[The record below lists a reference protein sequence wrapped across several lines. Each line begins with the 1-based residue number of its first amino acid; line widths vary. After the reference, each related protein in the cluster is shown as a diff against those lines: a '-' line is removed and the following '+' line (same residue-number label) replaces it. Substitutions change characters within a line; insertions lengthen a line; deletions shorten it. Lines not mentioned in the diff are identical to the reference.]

1 MITVTIK
8 LITQLTNERNDD
20 LMKNTFLGWMTCSS
34 LLLSLFVPQL
44 VPTITAQAPNA
55 DQEGNQTA
63 DQVVSQGEEAD
74 ILDPQATF
82 QLDLS
87 YPILTNAE
95 RFDDSLVTN
104 QMHMFKAYEGQ
115 GYVWVQADDAR
126 DFQLF
131 INQQL
136 VDLSQEELSE
146 WRRIDV
152 SEYTVNGTNTL
163 QLNRVDAGDGELS
176 VKVPYPTLVDRTTE
190 WEDNDSFK
198 LIDQI
203 IQAEINHGFSS
214 AQVVVTY
221 QGQII
226 KQSSYGYINR
236 YSSDGEMLDRA
247 IQVTDDTLYD
257 LASNTKMYATNY
269 ALQKLVTDGN
279 LDVDQ
284 KVSEILTEFKDD
296 PRDAIKGKSEMT
308 VRDLLE
314 HQAGFPADPQY
325 HNNNY
330 DKNAEDGRGKNSN
343 TLYTQDRE
351 EILQKIIDT
360 PLAYTPGSDTIYSD
374 VDYMLLG
381 LIIEKITGET
391 LDIYLKENFYEPL
404 QLAHTTF
411 SPLENGFQHGQ
422 IAATELHGNTRDGV
436 IDFNNIRTKRV
447 HGEVHDEKAYYTM
460 GGVSGHAGLFS
471 NASDL
476 AVLTQLMINGG
487 GYGEQTFFSPE
498 VIDQFTKAKDTNS
511 SYGLGWRRQGDDAY
525 AWAFSPLVSRST
537 VGHTGWTGTLSV
549 IDMENEFALILLTN
563 AKNSPVIDKE
573 TNPNDFSGDHFL
585 TSGYGLIA
593 TLAAEAVYTEG
604 MEPQL
609 LQQANDSK
617 LIDMFI
623 QQYQVLQ
630 ADPSQLTD
638 YDVAVL
644 NALDEVLTNRSGAS
658 PLIRNF
664 IEPTIYQEIDTY
676 LNN

>member
-1 MITVTIK
+1 MK
-8 LITQLTNERNDD
+8 RN
-20 LMKNTFLGWMTCSS
+20 FLGWMTRSS
-34 LLLSLFVPQL
+34 LILSLLTPQL
-44 VPTITAQAPNA
+44 ATTITAQTSNSNVEN
-55 DQEGNQTA
+55 DQETGQ
-63 DQVVSQGEEAD
+63 EASESKEAAS
-74 ILDPQATF
+74 LNTQAEF
-82 QLDLS
+82 QLDLA
-87 YPILTNAE
+87 YPISSDGDY
-95 RFDDSLVTN
+95 FDDSLVTN
-104 QMHMFKAYEGQ
+104 QMQTFKAYEGQ
-115 GYVWVQADDAR
+115 GYVWVQADDAA

-131 INQQL
+131 INQQE
-136 VDLSQEELSE
+136 VDLRQEDLSDWCQVDISQ
-146 WRRIDV
+146 
-152 SEYTVNGTNTL
+152 YTVNGTNTI
-163 QLNRVDAGDGELS
+163 QINRVDASEGELAI
-176 VKVPYPTLVDRTTE
+176 KVPYPVLVDKTAE
-190 WEDNDSFK
+190 WADNDSFK

-203 IQAEINHGFSS
+203 IEAEIDQGFSS
-214 AQVVVTY
+214 AQLVVTY
-221 QGQII
+221 NGQVI

-236 YSSDGEMLDRA
+236 YSSEDELLDRS

-269 ALQKLVTDGN
+269 ALQKLVTDGE

-284 KVSEILTEFKDD
+284 KVSEILTDFKDD
-296 PRDAIKGKSEMT
+296 PRDAIKGKTDMT

-330 DKNAEDGRGKNSN
+330 DKNAEDFRGNN
-343 TLYTQDRE
+343 TNELYTQDRG

-360 PLAYTPGSDTIYSD
+360 PLDYKPGLDTVYSD

-381 LIIEKITGET
+381 LIIEVLTDQSLDAYLQET
-391 LDIYLKENFYEPL
+391 FYEPL
-404 QLAHTTF
+404 QLSHTSF
-411 SPLENGFQHGQ
+411 NPLDNGFQKEQ
-422 IAATELHGNTRDGV
+422 TAATELHGNTRDGV
-436 IDFNNIRTKRV
+436 IDFNNIRTERI

-549 IDMENEFALILLTN
+549 IDMENEFALVLLTN
-563 AKNSPVIDKE
+563 AKNSPVIDNE
-573 TNPNDFSGDHFL
+573 ANPNDFSGDHFL
-585 TSGYGLIA
+585 TSRYGLIA
-593 TLAAEAVYTEG
+593 TLATEAVYTEG
-604 MEPQL
+604 MNPQL
-609 LQQANDSK
+609 LQQANDGK

-623 QQYQVLQ
+623 QQYQMLQ

-644 NALDEVLTNRSGAS
+644 NALDKVLTNRSGTS